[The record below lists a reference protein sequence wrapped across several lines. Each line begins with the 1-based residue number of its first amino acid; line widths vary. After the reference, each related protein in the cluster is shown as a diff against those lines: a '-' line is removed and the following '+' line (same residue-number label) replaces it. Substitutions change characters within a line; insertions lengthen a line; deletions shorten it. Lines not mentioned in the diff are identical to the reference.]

1 MGGHTPFCVGGKDF
15 ITENTMLKVFEEKLL
30 QLFSWL
36 KAGPA
41 GKFLRWW
48 TEELRQAMPASWQQ
62 KLQHALRRA
71 TLVVRN
77 DSLSV
82 GVDEN
87 RSLETLEVFSMAQDA
102 ALQKQQVEDLLLK
115 NELQEAPRF
124 LLMELECVLNRELKL
139 PLAAEA
145 NLAQVLSFE
154 MDRQTPFRASD
165 VYYDW
170 KILGRNNETGQLR
183 LEIFVIPRIEVDQA
197 VSAVTDRGFSLS
209 GVDIIDGDKALGLN
223 LLPAERRFRSVNRK
237 ARMNLA
243 LGAACAVLLAMVMA
257 QSIYLREH
265 QVAELEDAIAEVQGE
280 AREVMKIKK
289 QIQESSEAAGF
300 LATRR
305 SEVPLAIEVLADIT
319 RILPDDTY
327 LDRLV
332 ITNSSVQ
339 LQGKSQNAQRL
350 IELVNES
357 GLLDEAAFRGST
369 RLDARSGL
377 EIFEVNAEIVRSGAN

>member
-102 ALQKQQVEDLLLK
+102 VLQKQQVEDLLLK

-124 LLMELECVLNRELKL
+124 LLMELESVLNRELKL

-165 VYYDW
+165 VYFDW
-170 KILGRNNETGQLR
+170 KILGRNNDTGQLR

-197 VSAVTDRGFSLS
+197 VSAVTDRGFNLS

-265 QVAELEDAIAEVQGE
+265 QVAELEEAIAEVQGE

-289 QIQESSEAAGF
+289 QIEESSEAAGF

-305 SEVPLAIEVLADIT
+305 AEVPLAIEVLADIT

>member
-1 MGGHTPFCVGGKDF
+1 
-15 ITENTMLKVFEEKLL
+15 
-30 QLFSWL
+30 
-36 KAGPA
+36 
-41 GKFLRWW
+41 
-48 TEELRQAMPASWQQ
+48 
-62 KLQHALRRA
+62 
-71 TLVVRN
+71 
-77 DSLSV
+77 
-82 GVDEN
+82 
-87 RSLETLEVFSMAQDA
+87 
-102 ALQKQQVEDLLLK
+102 
-115 NELQEAPRF
+115 
-124 LLMELECVLNRELKL
+124 
-139 PLAAEA
+139 
-145 NLAQVLSFE
+145 
-154 MDRQTPFRASD
+154 
-165 VYYDW
+165 
-170 KILGRNNETGQLR
+170 
-183 LEIFVIPRIEVDQA
+183 
-197 VSAVTDRGFSLS
+197 
-209 GVDIIDGDKALGLN
+209 
-223 LLPAERRFRSVNRK
+223 
-237 ARMNLA
+237 MNLA

-265 QVAELEDAIAEVQGE
+265 QVAELEEAIAEVQGE

-289 QIQESSEAAGF
+289 QIEESSEAAGF

-305 SEVPLAIEVLADIT
+305 AEVPLAIEVLADIT

>member
-289 QIQESSEAAGF
+289 QIEESSEAAGF
-300 LATRR
+300 LASRR

-377 EIFEVNAEIVRSGAN
+377 EIFEVNAEIVGSGAN

>member
-15 ITENTMLKVFEEKLL
+15 ITEKTMLKVFEEKLL

-102 ALQKQQVEDLLLK
+102 VLQKQQVEDLLLK

-124 LLMELECVLNRELKL
+124 LLMELESVLNRELKL

-165 VYYDW
+165 VYFDW
-170 KILGRNNETGQLR
+170 KVLGRNSETGQLR

-197 VSAVTDRGFSLS
+197 VSAVTDRGFNLS

-265 QVAELEDAIAEVQGE
+265 QVAELEEAIAEVQGE

-289 QIQESSEAAGF
+289 QIEESSEAAGF

-305 SEVPLAIEVLADIT
+305 AEVPLAIEVLADIT

>member
-15 ITENTMLKVFEEKLL
+15 ITEKTMLKVFEEKLL

-102 ALQKQQVEDLLLK
+102 VLQKQQVEDLLLK

-124 LLMELECVLNRELKL
+124 LLMELESVLNRELKL

-165 VYYDW
+165 VYFDW
-170 KILGRNNETGQLR
+170 KILGRNNDTGQLR

-197 VSAVTDRGFSLS
+197 VSAVTDRGFNLS

-265 QVAELEDAIAEVQGE
+265 QVAELEEAIAEVQGE

-289 QIQESSEAAGF
+289 QIEESSEAAGF

-305 SEVPLAIEVLADIT
+305 AEVPLAIEVLADIT

>member
-1 MGGHTPFCVGGKDF
+1 MGGHTPFCVGGKDS

-30 QLFSWL
+30 QLISWL

-124 LLMELECVLNRELKL
+124 LLMELESVLNRELKL
-139 PLAAEA
+139 PLAAES

-165 VYYDW
+165 VYFDW

-265 QVAELEDAIAEVQGE
+265 QVAELEDAIAKVQGE
-280 AREVMKIKK
+280 AREVIKIKK
-289 QIQESSEAAGF
+289 QIEESSEAAGF

-305 SEVPLAIEVLADIT
+305 AEVPLAIEVLADIT

-350 IELVNES
+350 IELVNGS

>member
-377 EIFEVNAEIVRSGAN
+377 EIFEVNAEIVGSGAN

>member
-265 QVAELEDAIAEVQGE
+265 QVAELEDAIAEVQSE

-289 QIQESSEAAGF
+289 QIEESSEAAGF

>member
-265 QVAELEDAIAEVQGE
+265 QVAELEDAIAEVQSE

-289 QIQESSEAAGF
+289 QIEESSEAAGF
-300 LATRR
+300 LASRR

>member
-15 ITENTMLKVFEEKLL
+15 ITEYTMLKVFEEKLL

-48 TEELRQAMPASWQQ
+48 AEELRQAMPASWQQ

-82 GVDEN
+82 GIDEN

-102 ALQKQQVEDLLLK
+102 VLQKQQVEDLLLK

-124 LLMELECVLNRELKL
+124 LLMELESVLNRELKL

-165 VYYDW
+165 VYFDW
-170 KILGRNNETGQLR
+170 KILGRNNDTGQLR

-197 VSAVTDRGFSLS
+197 VSAVTDRGFNLS

-265 QVAELEDAIAEVQGE
+265 QVAELEEAIAEVQGE

-289 QIQESSEAAGF
+289 QIEESSEAAGF

-305 SEVPLAIEVLADIT
+305 AEVPLAIEVLADIT

>member
-15 ITENTMLKVFEEKLL
+15 ITEYTMLKVFEEKLL

-48 TEELRQAMPASWQQ
+48 TEELRQAMPTSWQQ

-102 ALQKQQVEDLLLK
+102 VLQKQQVEDLLLK

-124 LLMELECVLNRELKL
+124 LLMELESVLNRELKL

-165 VYYDW
+165 VYFDW
-170 KILGRNNETGQLR
+170 KVLGRNSETGQLR

-197 VSAVTDRGFSLS
+197 VSAVTDRGFNLS

-265 QVAELEDAIAEVQGE
+265 QVAELEEAIAEVQGE

-289 QIQESSEAAGF
+289 QIEESSEAAGF

-305 SEVPLAIEVLADIT
+305 AEVPLAIEVLADIT